1 MRTVSRAQTRRGKS
15 AIEVGQPG
23 GGQGHDIFDADTVDV
38 DCSQCYGVIV
48 QCRQTLFSPGQPCQ
62 RSCQAQQ
69 PPRRR
74 IVVLRGPD
82 HAERQHLIRKFPVGN
97 PWKLGHGCCFA
108 RQSEAATESDQR

>member
-48 QCRQTLFSPGQPCQ
+48 QYRQTYFRRASPVSD
-62 RSCQAQQ
+62 RARLNN
-69 PPRRR
+69 RRDAG
-74 IVVLRGPD
+74 LSFC
-82 HAERQHLIRKFPVGN
+82 A
-97 PWKLGHGCCFA
+97 
-108 RQSEAATESDQR
+108 DQTMLNGSTSSASSR